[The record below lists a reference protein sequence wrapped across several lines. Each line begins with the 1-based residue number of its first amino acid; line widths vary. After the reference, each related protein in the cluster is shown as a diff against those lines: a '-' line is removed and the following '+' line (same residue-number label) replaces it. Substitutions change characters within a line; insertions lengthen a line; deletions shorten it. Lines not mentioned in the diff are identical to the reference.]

1 MTLGAVALNT
11 LLVVWAQ
18 NGPRD
23 SVVYTLAPASR
34 FEVATGKS
42 GLFGFAGHEHTIQ
55 ARAFSG
61 RVVYRPASIAASHIE
76 ITVLTD
82 SLEVLTPP
90 DTEEIRKVTASMRT
104 EVLDVANY
112 PEMRMVSQR
121 VEGTA
126 QHLSMIV
133 ALTIKG
139 TTREVPITVDIEIG
153 ADTLR
158 ATSTFTVKQTD
169 FGIKPYRG
177 GPAGTVRVAD
187 EVKFSIRA
195 VAIRHSP

>member
-1 MTLGAVALNT
+1 
-11 LLVVWAQ
+11 
-18 NGPRD
+18 
-23 SVVYTLAPASR
+23 
-34 FEVATGKS
+34 
-42 GLFGFAGHEHTIQ
+42 
-55 ARAFSG
+55 
-61 RVVYRPASIAASHIE
+61 
-76 ITVLTD
+76 
-82 SLEVLTPP
+82 
-90 DTEEIRKVTASMRT
+90 
-104 EVLDVANY
+104 
-112 PEMRMVSQR
+112 MVSQR

>member
-1 MTLGAVALNT
+1 MLGFV
-11 LLVVWAQ
+11 
-18 NGPRD
+18 
-23 SVVYTLAPASR
+23 
-34 FEVATGKS
+34 
-42 GLFGFAGHEHTIQ
+42 GHEHTIR
-55 ARAFSG
+55 ARAFTG
-61 RVVYRPASIAASHIE
+61 RITYRPDSIAASHLE

-104 EVLDVANY
+104 DVLDVAHY
-112 PEMRMVSQR
+112 PEMRMVSRR

-126 QHLSMIV
+126 RQLKLMV
-133 ALTIKG
+133 ALTMKG
-139 TTREVPITVDIEIG
+139 QTREVPITVDLEIG

-177 GPAGTVRVAD
+177 GPGGTVRVAN
-187 EVKFSIRA
+187 EVKFSIQA
-195 VAIRHSP
+195 VAIRQSP